1 MEPEDPSK
9 MPAVARWSR
18 PGFLSRV
25 FGGAKAESFMISH
38 APDSNIPIAL
48 NVGNA
53 KLKWENGIWHNLN
66 FKIQPPKETLSQKEI
81 RDLERENAQLQ
92 VQCEILLHMLTV
104 SEMSKIQAQNTL
116 NDLKAQISERISA
129 LESGTDDESC

>member
-1 MEPEDPSK
+1 MEEDPAK

-25 FGGAKAESFMISH
+25 FGGVKTENFMISH
-38 APDSNIPIAL
+38 APDSNIPISL

-53 KLKWENGIWHNLN
+53 RLKWENGIWHNLN
-66 FKIQPPKETLSQKEI
+66 FKIQPPKDTLTQKEI
-81 RDLERENAQLQ
+81 RELERENAQLQ

-104 SEMSKIQAQNTL
+104 SEMSKVQAQSTL
-116 NDLKAQISERISA
+116 SDLKAKISERVAEIESA
-129 LESGTDDESC
+129 TSDESC